1 MILFLTHF
9 FQNSSPLCRRE
20 QKLETG
26 EEREDDNAAASSI
39 HNFQEEEDEEE
50 VRPKAQYYSTELLA
64 SEATHNSHT
73 HTHNITNGL
82 SLSSYYYSLCA
93 PSRALF
99 SSSFTTYV
107 LAAVAETSTSTVVLY
122 YCQQFNT
129 KLKQVDVTPT
139 TIYL

>member
-1 MILFLTHF
+1 M
-9 FQNSSPLCRRE
+9 QEGAEVGDWRRKRGR
-20 QKLETG
+20 QRSL
-26 EEREDDNAAASSI
+26 

-50 VRPKAQYYSTELLA
+50 EELRPKAQYYSTELLA

-139 TIYL
+139 TIYLY

>member
-26 EEREDDNAAASSI
+26 EEREDDNAASSI

-73 HTHNITNGL
+73 HT
-82 SLSSYYYSLCA
+82 
-93 PSRALF
+93 
-99 SSSFTTYV
+99 
-107 LAAVAETSTSTVVLY
+107 
-122 YCQQFNT
+122 
-129 KLKQVDVTPT
+129 
-139 TIYL
+139 